1 MSSWPLLSV
10 VTFLPLIGSLI
21 IIFIKDDQNSSK
33 NIRWAALSTSL
44 FTFLLSCIV
53 WLQFDYFNS
62 SYQFVEKVTWFN
74 DFNFNYHIGVD
85 GISLFMVILTTF
97 LTPLCILASWT
108 NIEKRVKEYMLAFLI
123 LETLMIGM
131 FVAIDI
137 LLFYIFFEAVLIP
150 MYLIIGIWGGVTY
163 VIHKLQ

>member
-10 VTFLPLIGSLI
+10 IIFLPLIGSLI

-62 SYQFVEKVTWFN
+62 SL
-74 DFNFNYHIGVD
+74 
-85 GISLFMVILTTF
+85 SF
-97 LTPLCILASWT
+97 LSIRSF
-108 NIEKRVKEYMLAFLI
+108 FL
-123 LETLMIGM
+123 
-131 FVAIDI
+131 
-137 LLFYIFFEAVLIP
+137 
-150 MYLIIGIWGGVTY
+150 Y
-163 VIHKLQ
+163 VISISKVVVPGIE